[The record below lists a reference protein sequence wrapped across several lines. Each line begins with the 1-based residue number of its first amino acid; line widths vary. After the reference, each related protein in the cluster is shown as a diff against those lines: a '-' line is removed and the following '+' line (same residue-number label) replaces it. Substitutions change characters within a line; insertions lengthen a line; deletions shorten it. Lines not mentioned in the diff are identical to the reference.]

1 MDQLS
6 YILIDALRFGLPY
19 SLLALGIFLSYRV
32 LDFADLT
39 AEGSFTIGGAVAI
52 ILIIAG
58 VNPWIA
64 TLIAALA
71 GAVAGGITGLLYAK
85 LKIPGLLSGIITMT
99 ALYSINMVIMGLQKG
114 SDGYSTVVRL
124 GDYKSVFDN
133 FTFLFAKRNYN
144 IILISLL
151 LVILVVVIIYWFFGT
166 EIGMSIRATGMN
178 PKMSRAQGINTTM
191 MVILGLAISN
201 ALIALGGSL
210 SAQIYKTADI
220 NIGVGTLVVGLS
232 SIIIGEAIFGKRTF
246 KNWLMSVTLG
256 SILYYLI
263 IISALQLG
271 MPHFLQ
277 RLLYAVLITLV
288 LVIPLIKKY
297 LFREGNHVR
306 IKTHN
311 QNI

>member
-1 MDQLS
+1 MDQLL
-6 YILIDALRFGLPY
+6 YIIIDALRFGLPY

-39 AEGSFTIGGAVAI
+39 AEGSFTLGGAVAI

-58 VNPWIA
+58 VNPWLA

-71 GAVAGGITGLLYAK
+71 GALAGVITGLLYAK
-85 LKIPGLLSGIITMT
+85 LRIPGLLSGIITMT
-99 ALYSINMVIMGLQKG
+99 GLYSINMVIMGLKKD
-114 SDGYSTVVRL
+114 STGYDTVVRL
-124 GDYKSVFDN
+124 GDYKSIFDD
-133 FTFLFAKRNYN
+133 FIEIFAKRNYN
-144 IILISLL
+144 IILVSL
-151 LVILVVVIIYWFFGT
+151 LVVVLVVIVIYWFFGT

-178 PKMSRAQGINTTM
+178 SKMSRAQGINTTM

-232 SIIIGEAIFGKRTF
+232 SIIIGEAIFGKKTF
-246 KNWLMSVTLG
+246 KNWLISVIIG

-263 IISALQLG
+263 IIAAIQLG
-271 MPHFLQ
+271 LPHYLQ

-288 LVIPLIKKY
+288 LVIPLVRKY
-297 LFREGNHVR
+297 FVKEGNHVR
-306 IKTHN
+306 IKTYN
-311 QNI
+311 QNL